1 MKIAMVSEH
10 ASPLA
15 VLGGVD
21 AGGQNVHVAE
31 LSAALADRGHQVT
44 VYTRRDDA
52 DQPVRVLLRPGVEV
66 VQVDAGPARHVPKDD
81 LFPFMDTFASV
92 LAAEWF
98 VDRPDVVHGH
108 FWMSGYAALEAVKQV
123 HARTGGVRIPVV
135 QTFHA
140 LGVVKRRHQGTAD
153 TSPAEREWIEP
164 AVGRSVDQVVATC
177 SDEAFELKTLGVPLH
192 AISVVPC
199 GVDTELFRP
208 DGPVEERGRP
218 FRVLTASRLVRRKGV
233 GTTIAALAKL
243 LDEGREAELV
253 VVGGAGTAGADLA
266 DDPEYQRLDALARS
280 LGVREHVT
288 FRGQLGQH
296 DMPAVYRSADV
307 VVCAPWYEP
316 FGIVPLE
323 AMACGRPVVASSV
336 GGLIDTVVEDATGLH
351 VPPRDEEAVAA
362 AVGALL
368 DDRERRDAY
377 GRAGRERAESRYTWH
392 KVAAESERVYER
404 LVAGAAN
411 GLAAPAVAATG
422 TDTAHV
428 SNDPVGITPATTIPG
443 ARPGRAGRTARPTP
457 AVLPHPTERTAR

>member
-1 MKIAMVSEH
+1 MRIAMVSEH

-31 LSAALADRGHQVT
+31 LSGALADRGHRVT

-66 VQVDAGPARHVPKDD
+66 VHVDAGPARTVPKDD
-81 LFPFMDTFASV
+81 LFPYMGTFASV

-98 VDRPDVVHGH
+98 VDRPDVVHAH
-108 FWMSGYAALEAVKQV
+108 FWMSGYAALEAVAQV
-123 HARTGGVRIPVV
+123 QARTGGVRIPVV

-140 LGVVKRRHQGTAD
+140 LGVVKRRHQGAAD
-153 TSPAEREWIEP
+153 TSPAEREWLEP
-164 AVGRSVDQVVATC
+164 AVGRSADQVVATC
-177 SDEAFELKTLGVPLH
+177 SDEAFELKALGVPLH
-192 AISVVPC
+192 RISVVPC
-199 GVDTELFRP
+199 GVDVSLFRSE
-208 DGPVEERGRP
+208 GAGLPVEERGRAA
-218 FRVLTASRLVRRKGV
+218 RILTASRLVRRKGV
-233 GTTIAALAKL
+233 GTTIAALAAL
-243 LDEGREAELV
+243 VHEGRDVELV
-253 VVGGAGTAGADLA
+253 VVGGAGVAGADLP

-280 LGVREHVT
+280 LGVRDHVT

-351 VPPRDEEAVAA
+351 VPPRDEHAVAA
-362 AVGALL
+362 AVGSLL
-368 DDRERRDAY
+368 DDPDRRAQY
-377 GRAGRERAESRYTWH
+377 GRAGRERAESRYTWQ
-392 KVAAESERVYER
+392 KVAADSERVYER
-404 LVAGAAN
+404 LLAGSRSV
-411 GLAAPAVAATG
+411 AAPVPDALAPI
-422 TDTAHV
+422 DTE
-428 SNDPVGITPATTIPG
+428 PRGP
-443 ARPGRAGRTARPTP
+443 RAGRTARSTQS
-457 AVLPHPTERTAR
+457 TERTAR

>member
-1 MKIAMVSEH
+1 MRIAMVSEH

-31 LSAALADRGHQVT
+31 LSGALADRGHQVT

-52 DQPVRVLLRPGVEV
+52 AQPVRVLLRPGVEV
-66 VQVDAGPARHVPKDD
+66 VHVDAGPARAVPKDE
-81 LFPFMDTFASV
+81 LFPFMGTFASV

-98 VDRPDVVHGH
+98 VDRPDVVHAH
-108 FWMSGYAALEAVKQV
+108 FWMSGHAALDAVAQV
-123 HARTGGVRIPVV
+123 QARTGGIRIPVV

-140 LGVVKRRHQGTAD
+140 LGVVKRRHQGSAD
-153 TSPAEREWIEP
+153 TSPAEREWVEP

-192 AISVVPC
+192 RISVVPC
-199 GVDTELFRP
+199 GVDVSLFQPAGAGR
-208 DGPVEERGRP
+208 PVEERGRP
-218 FRVLTASRLVRRKGV
+218 ARILTASRLVRRKGV
-233 GTTIAALAKL
+233 GTTIAALAAL
-243 LDEGREAELV
+243 VDEGRDVELV
-253 VVGGAGTAGADLA
+253 VVGGAGVAGADLA

-280 LGVREHVT
+280 LGVRDHVT

-351 VPPRDEEAVAA
+351 VPPRDEAAVAA
-362 AVGALL
+362 AVAGLL
-368 DDRERRDAY
+368 DDPERREAY
-377 GRAGRERAESRYTWH
+377 GRAGRERAEHRYTWQR
-392 KVAAESERVYER
+392 VAADSERVYER
-404 LVAGAAN
+404 LVAGSVAGNAAA
-411 GLAAPAVAATG
+411 GSSAVGPSAAL
-422 TDTAHV
+422 
-428 SNDPVGITPATTIPG
+428 PG
-443 ARPGRAGRTARPTP
+443 DAQGRARTTRSGRSVRSA
-457 AVLPHPTERTAR
+457 HPTERTAR